1 MRGSPRSW
9 LPPRR
14 TEMIADIPVHLAT
27 RADALQ
33 IAEMSRDTIEYGLPW
48 GWTETRVARAIQDRD
63 KNVVVVREGDRVVGF
78 GIMGY
83 LEEDAHLLLLAVR
96 PERRRTGIA
105 SAILL
110 WLEKVAQAAGA
121 TRIRVESRQ
130 ENDAARNFYNE
141 HGYHERALRKRMYSG
156 AADGVMLEKWLRAPD
171 ATS

>member
-1 MRGSPRSW
+1 
-9 LPPRR
+9 
-14 TEMIADIPVHLAT
+14 MIADVPVQLAT

-48 GWTETRVARAIQDRD
+48 GWTETRVARAIRSPDM
-63 KNVVVVREGDRVVGF
+63 NVVVVREDGRVAGF

-83 LEEDAHLLLLAVR
+83 LDEDAHLLLLAVR
-96 PERRRTGIA
+96 QERRRSGIA

-121 TRIRVESRQ
+121 SRIRVESRQ
-130 ENDAARNFYNE
+130 ENAPARHFYNE

-156 AADGVMLEKWLRAPD
+156 AADGVMLEKWLRPPD
-171 ATS
+171 AMS